1 MDYYNRLD
9 VRRAILNFSRAGN
22 REAVREGAF
31 YNPCARSVQRH
42 FAPNELVILDSSA
55 ALDRALRAGGS
66 AFYCSYWRYAQPQ
79 NLAHPFGRDLVWTV
93 RATLGGLRFA
103 KLVTAA
109 VIEALADNRFDE
121 PWVKYS
127 GELGFDLVIPLEEI
141 PGDAQMGGLK
151 SLDDYQRALTRDMAD
166 YLANRF
172 NFRVKRAD
180 SSLTIRE
187 GLDTCLLSELR
198 VGRGLLLAPMS
209 LNPKSGLVSVPL
221 APDRVASFSV
231 LDASAADAAPY
242 EWIAPKAPVR
252 SLTPLFECR
261 PNATLAEC

>member
-9 VRRAILNFSRAGN
+9 VRRAILNFSRPGN

-31 YNPCARSVQRH
+31 YNPRARSVQRH

-66 AFYCSYWRYAQPQ
+66 AFYCSYWRYPQPQ
-79 NLAHPFGRDLVWTV
+79 DLAHPLGRDLVWTV
-93 RATLGGLRFA
+93 RATVGGLRFA

-121 PWVKYS
+121 PWIKYS
-127 GELGFDLVIPLEEI
+127 GELGFDLLVPLEEI
-141 PGDAQMGGLK
+141 PGDAWMGDLK

-166 YLANRF
+166 YLASRF
-172 NFRVKRAD
+172 NFHVDKAD

-231 LDASAADAAPY
+231 LNASAADAAAH
-242 EWIAPKAPVR
+242 EWVVPRSQVS
-252 SLTPLFECR
+252 SLTPLFKWHSST
-261 PNATLAEC
+261 ALAEG